1 VVVLVLVAG
10 EDAEDVHTDHFH
22 ERVFDEVGIAWV
34 VERGGQL
41 LGQADELVEL
51 A

>member
-10 EDAEDVHTDHFH
+10 EDAKDSHADHFH

-34 VERGGQL
+34 VEHGRQL
-41 LGQADELVEL
+41 LCRADALVGL